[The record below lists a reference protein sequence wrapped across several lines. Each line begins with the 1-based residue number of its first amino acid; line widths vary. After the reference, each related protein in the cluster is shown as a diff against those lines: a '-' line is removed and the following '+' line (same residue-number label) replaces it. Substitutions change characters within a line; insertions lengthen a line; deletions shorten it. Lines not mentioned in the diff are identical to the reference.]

1 MLEPTLNNARGKHM
15 SQETNTGISNE
26 VIQEILHS
34 IGLLRFGS
42 IEITVHDGR
51 VTQIERRE
59 KVRFQHDI
67 QKTKPA
73 LNSVVTTY

>member
-1 MLEPTLNNARGKHM
+1 M